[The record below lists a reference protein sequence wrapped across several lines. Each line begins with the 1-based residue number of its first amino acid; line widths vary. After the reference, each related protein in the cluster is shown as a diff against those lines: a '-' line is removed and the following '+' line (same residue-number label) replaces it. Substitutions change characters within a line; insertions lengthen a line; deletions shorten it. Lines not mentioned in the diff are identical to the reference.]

1 VAVNTLGAQLGLSSG
16 AVTALVDRLEH
27 HELVQRNR
35 DPRDRRGV
43 IVTLTPKAHGFG
55 AQHLIPLAQAI
66 QKATAELGDP
76 ELAAVEHFLELLLD
90 AHQTPASPHIDP
102 APAASSSIGR

>member
-1 VAVNTLGAQLGLSSG
+1 MAVNTLGAQLGLSSG

-66 QKATAELGDP
+66 QEATAELGDP

>member
-1 VAVNTLGAQLGLSSG
+1 
-16 AVTALVDRLEH
+16 
-27 HELVQRNR
+27 
-35 DPRDRRGV
+35 
-43 IVTLTPKAHGFG
+43 
-55 AQHLIPLAQAI
+55 
-66 QKATAELGDP
+66 LGDP